1 MNPVINCVFRVSCKP
16 IGTDSGDEVVLQVED
31 PQLPAPPVHML
42 DPLDVLLVQR
52 NLLQGEDL
60 TVVVLGPPP
69 DQLLCDWMG
78 KKHGVHKVLCDFME
92 HF

>member
-1 MNPVINCVFRVSCKP
+1 MFICVVQTSRCVGVRALKV
-16 IGTDSGDEVVLQVED
+16 TDPGDEVVLQVED
-31 PQLPAPPVHML
+31 PQLPAPPVHVF

-60 TVVVLGPPP
+60 AVVVLGPPT

-78 KKHGVHKVLCDFME
+78 ATWRSSG
-92 HF
+92 